1 MRKTNQLAFTLFS
14 TLAALGTVSSTP
26 IVFCAL
32 ARQSPYIT
40 AITTDPRISGLQ
52 LTQTPD
58 AVPYTTAKVTL
69 SSSGFHGGWDYVSGG
84 LGAFV
89 GCHDWWLN
97 IGTSLTSFKPLTWN
111 FDVKNTTIWSGG
123 PGQNLTTTAPV
134 SQLAVPAPTDT
145 FIACD
150 EGGLWV
156 LYLQQ
161 GTDFPA
167 GDCVETQLQEGTT
180 NV

>member
-1 MRKTNQLAFTLFS
+1 MPKTNQLALTLFS
-14 TLAALGTVSSTP
+14 TLAALGTVSSTS

-40 AITTDPRISGLQ
+40 AITTDPRISGLH
-52 LTQTPD
+52 LTQAPD
-58 AVPYTTAKVTL
+58 AVPYTAAKVTL
-69 SSSGFHGGWDYVSGG
+69 SSSGFHGGWDYVGGG
-84 LGAFV
+84 LGAF
-89 GCHDWWLN
+89 
-97 IGTSLTSFKPLTWN
+97 PLTWN

-145 FIACD
+145 FIACN
-150 EGGLWV
+150 ENGLWV

-161 GTDFPA
+161 GTDFQA